1 MKSIYSILFFLFG
14 ITFSSHVAF
23 CCFKKKRKKN
33 KNMTKVLPLHHVKAA
48 ESPMTRKLSHEE
60 EQGLKETLASLK
72 ILGNSNKSLILE
84 DV

>member
-1 MKSIYSILFFLFG
+1 
-14 ITFSSHVAF
+14 
-23 CCFKKKRKKN
+23 
-33 KNMTKVLPLHHVKAA
+33 MTKVLPLHHVKAA